1 MSQLNEWRDTNL
13 LAFRKWLC
21 KNAADWQR
29 DKRGHTLNWSI
40 DLLLPVSPLVSF
52 FVYFCWGWGRA
63 CFTFLRNNFPLWLTA
78 SSQQTF
84 VKESEII
91 PQSHVVLTTESHLFW
106 KWTLISNAQTR
117 QTHSGWHRETQK
129 EALSF
134 TSCLINPQPVVL
146 VLLTRKENVSINT
159 TDMLYFPYYN
169 D

>member
-1 MSQLNEWRDTNL
+1 MNWFNEMILTIL
-13 LAFRKWLC
+13 PFRKW
-21 KNAADWQR
+21 QR
-29 DKRGHTLNWSI
+29 EVK
-40 DLLLPVSPLVSF
+40 DLLLPVLSLVSF
-52 FVYFCWGWGRA
+52 FLF
-63 CFTFLRNNFPLWLTA
+63 FISSFLFFGGGGVFFLCTNFPLWLTA

-91 PQSHVVLTTESHLFW
+91 LQPHVVLTTESHLFW

-146 VLLTRKENVSINT
+146 VLLTGKENVSINT